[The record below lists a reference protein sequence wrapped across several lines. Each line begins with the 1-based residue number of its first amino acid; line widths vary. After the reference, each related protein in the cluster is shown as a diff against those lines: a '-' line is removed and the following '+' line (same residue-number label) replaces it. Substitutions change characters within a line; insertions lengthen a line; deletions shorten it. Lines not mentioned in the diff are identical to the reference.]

1 LAVEARSRTA
11 DILSIYVPAFFI
23 FLGMGIVSPILAI
36 YAETFNVTYA
46 LVSLAISMYA
56 IGRFIADIPVGVL
69 ADRFGRKPLMIWGTI
84 IIAISSFLN
93 ATAVEFW
100 QFLVY
105 RLLEGVGAAMWITS
119 RQALLADI
127 LRPEERGRILSY
139 FSSFILI
146 GSAAGPTV
154 GGIVASAWN
163 IRAPFYIYTT
173 VSVIS
178 LVLTFIFIKET
189 HVIHTVHNTG
199 GSGFSMAAAK
209 RILGKKNFIMAS
221 LATFTM
227 FFLTAGIRDMIV
239 PLYAA
244 NVVHLD
250 EAAIGYILS
259 FVTVINLLLTIPIGY
274 MIDSQGRKSVILKSL
289 FVTCGA
295 CLVFSFT
302 NSFWTMALAAIVL
315 GIGTSGAQQAPQAMA
330 TDVTIDD
337 PHGLS
342 MGLYRIFGDIGFIV
356 GPTLLGFL
364 ADHFGLTMPFY
375 FMTVLL
381 FINAILVLK
390 VATETFAKNK
400 MKKNDDAPV
409 IVG

>member
-1 LAVEARSRTA
+1 
-11 DILSIYVPAFFI
+11 
-23 FLGMGIVSPILAI
+23 
-36 YAETFNVTYA
+36 
-46 LVSLAISMYA
+46 
-56 IGRFIADIPVGVL
+56 
-69 ADRFGRKPLMIWGTI
+69 MIWGTI
-84 IIAISSFLN
+84 IIALSSFLN

-100 QFLVY
+100 QFLIY

-163 IRAPFYIYTT
+163 IRAPFYIYTA

-189 HVIHTVHNTG
+189 NMIHTVHNTG
-199 GSGFSMAAAK
+199 GSGLSLAAAR
-209 RILGKKNFIMAS
+209 RIIGKKNFIMAS

-342 MGLYRIFGDIGFIV
+342 MGIYRIFGDIGFIV

-364 ADHFGLTMPFY
+364 ADRFGLTMPFY
-375 FMTVLL
+375 FMTALL
-381 FINAILVLK
+381 FINAVLFLK

>member
-1 LAVEARSRTA
+1 MSSEGRSRTA

-56 IGRFIADIPVGVL
+56 VGRFLADIPVGVM
-69 ADRFGRKPLMIWGTI
+69 ADRYGRKPLMIGGTI
-84 IIAISSFLN
+84 IIAICSFLN

-100 QFLVY
+100 QFLAY
-105 RLLEGVGAAMWITS
+105 RLLEGIGAAMWITS

-139 FSSFILI
+139 FSSFMLI

-154 GGIVASAWN
+154 GGLVATTWN
-163 IRAPFYIYTT
+163 IRAPFYIYTV
-173 VSVIS
+173 VSIIS
-178 LVLTFIFIKET
+178 LVLTIVFIHDTKVT
-189 HVIHTVHNTG
+189 HTVHGSG
-199 GSGFSMAAAK
+199 GSTFSIAAAK
-209 RILGKKNFIMAS
+209 KILSKTNFLMAS
-221 LATFTM
+221 VATFTM
-227 FFLTAGIRDMIV
+227 FFLTAGVRDMII

-244 NVVHLD
+244 NVVNLD
-250 EAAIGYILS
+250 EASIGYILS
-259 FVTVINLLLTIPIGY
+259 FATIINLLLTIPIGY

-289 FVTCGA
+289 FVTSGA

-302 NSFWTMALAAIVL
+302 NSFWTMALAAVVL

-342 MGLYRIFGDIGFIV
+342 MGLYRVFGDIGFIV
-356 GPTLLGFL
+356 GPTILGFI
-364 ADHFGLTMPFY
+364 ADRYGLTVPFY

-381 FINAILVLK
+381 FINALLVLK
-390 VATETFAKNK
+390 VATETFASKK
-400 MKKNDDAPV
+400 MKKQGAASAAS
-409 IVG
+409 